1 MQNFSRKP
9 LLSDDLIRIEAPPN
23 VSAAQKLYQKDRF
36 RVQPGSIDSYGLGK
50 GALAEAER
58 KKVGHV

>member
-1 MQNFSRKP
+1 MLYFARTL
-9 LLSDDLIRIEAPPN
+9 LLSDLFRIEAPPN

-58 KKVGHV
+58 KKVGRK